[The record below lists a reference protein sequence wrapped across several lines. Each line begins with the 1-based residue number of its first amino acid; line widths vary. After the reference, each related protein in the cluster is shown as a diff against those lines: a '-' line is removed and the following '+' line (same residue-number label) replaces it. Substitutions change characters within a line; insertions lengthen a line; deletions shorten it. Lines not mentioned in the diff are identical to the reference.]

1 MFIELHK
8 LEGPAITINLNSIEY
23 FAPLYFAPLQNDT
36 HTMIKVPDYNG
47 WLKVEES
54 YEQVKE
60 LIKECQK
67 K

>member
-1 MFIELHK
+1 MRYNMFIELHK
-8 LEGPAITINLNSIEY
+8 LKGPAITINLNSIEY
-23 FAPLYFAPLQNDT
+23 FAPLQNGA
-36 HTMIKVPDYNG
+36 HTMVSVPDYNG
-47 WLKVEES
+47 WLNVEES

>member
-23 FAPLYFAPLQNDT
+23 FAPLQGGT
-36 HTMIKVPDYNG
+36 HTMISVPDYNG

-60 LIKECQK
+60 LLINATRK
-67 K
+67 

>member
-8 LEGPAITINLNSIEY
+8 PEPITINLDKLEY
-23 FAPLYFAPLQNDT
+23 VVPADKGK
-36 HTMIKVPDYNG
+36 HTMVSVPNFNG
-47 WLKVEES
+47 WLYVEES

-60 LIKECQK
+60 LIEECQK

>member
-8 LEGPAITINLNSIEY
+8 RDSTTITINLDKLEY
-23 FAPLYFAPLQNDT
+23 FVPADNDK
-36 HTMIKVPDYNG
+36 HAMISIPNYND
-47 WLKVEES
+47 WLHVEES

>member
-8 LEGPAITINLNSIEY
+8 LKGPVITINLNSIEY
-23 FAPLYFAPLQNDT
+23 FAPAERGM
-36 HTMIKVPDYNG
+36 HTMISVPDYNG
-47 WLKVEES
+47 WLQVEES

>member
-8 LEGPAITINLNSIEY
+8 SDSSAITINLDKLEY
-23 FAPLYFAPLQNDT
+23 F
-36 HTMIKVPDYNG
+36 VPADNGKHAMVSIPNYNG
-47 WLKVEES
+47 WLYIEES

-60 LIKECQK
+60 LIIECQK

>member
-8 LEGPAITINLNSIEY
+8 HDSSAITINFDKLEY
-23 FAPLYFAPLQNDT
+23 FLPADNGKHAIVSLPN
-36 HTMIKVPDYNG
+36 YNG
-47 WLKVEES
+47 WLYIKES

>member
-8 LEGPAITINLNSIEY
+8 PGTITINVNMIQYLAPTASGIGTVISVPNCNGSI
-23 FAPLYFAPLQNDT
+23 
-36 HTMIKVPDYNG
+36 V
-47 WLKVEES
+47 VEES

-60 LIKECQK
+60 LIEKCLK

>member
-8 LEGPAITINLNSIEY
+8 LDNSVITINLDKLEY
-23 FAPLYFAPLQNDT
+23 FIPAREDK
-36 HTMIKVPDYNG
+36 HTMVSIPNYNG
-47 WLKVEES
+47 WLYIKES

-60 LIKECQK
+60 LIEECQK

>member
-8 LEGPAITINLNSIEY
+8 PDSSAITINLDKLEY
-23 FAPLYFAPLQNDT
+23 F
-36 HTMIKVPDYNG
+36 VPTDNGKHAMVSLPYNG
-47 WLKVEES
+47 WLYVEES

-60 LIKECQK
+60 LIEECQK

>member
-8 LEGPAITINLNSIEY
+8 LKGTAITINLNSIEY
-23 FAPLYFAPLQNDT
+23 FAPLQNGT
-36 HTMIKVPDYNG
+36 HTIISVPDFNG
-47 WLKVEES
+47 WLNVQES

-60 LIKECQK
+60 LLKECQK

>member
-8 LEGPAITINLNSIEY
+8 LGGYAITINLDKLEY
-23 FAPLYFAPLQNDT
+23 FTQIGSGD
-36 HTMIKVPDYNG
+36 HTIISVPNCNG
-47 WLKVEES
+47 SIVVEES

-60 LIKECQK
+60 LIEKCLK

>member
-8 LEGPAITINLNSIEY
+8 LDGTIITINLDKLEY
-23 FAPLYFAPLQNDT
+23 F
-36 HTMIKVPDYNG
+36 VPADDVKHAMVSIPNYNG
-47 WLKVEES
+47 WLYVEES

>member
-8 LEGPAITINLNSIEY
+8 LEGPAITINLNAIEY
-23 FAPLYFAPLQNDT
+23 FAPLQGST
-36 HTMIKVPDYNG
+36 HTMISVPDYNG